1 MVSDLDNGHEQV
13 DFRLKWILSSVKFNK
28 QAHAFYSFRW
38 IEVHPYKTQ
47 IRKGLYAKSRTTCGL
62 FEIAL
67 WPTENVFMTRLRWY
81 HTDFPQS
88 AMQTTAKHFS
98 GGLAHPSMLLNC
110 HLQFHR
116 HLARRDR
123 DTASQSNPG
132 DAAFTGLGHESD
144 VASDQKRKG
153 RWWRWQMNI
162 GAKRRGYWNLF
173 KSKQE
178 LCCGSLVREVWF
190 IAQPSD
196 NTRLCL

>member
-110 HLQFHR
+110 HLQFDR
-116 HLARRDR
+116 HLARRY
-123 DTASQSNPG
+123 SFPVQSRRCCFYWTWPWKWRCFGSKTQRAVMALTNE
-132 DAAFTGLGHESD
+132 HW
-144 VASDQKRKG
+144 RKAE
-153 RWWRWQMNI
+153 R
-162 GAKRRGYWNLF
+162 LL
-173 KSKQE
+173 KS
-178 LCCGSLVREVWF
+178 L
-190 IAQPSD
+190 
-196 NTRLCL
+196 